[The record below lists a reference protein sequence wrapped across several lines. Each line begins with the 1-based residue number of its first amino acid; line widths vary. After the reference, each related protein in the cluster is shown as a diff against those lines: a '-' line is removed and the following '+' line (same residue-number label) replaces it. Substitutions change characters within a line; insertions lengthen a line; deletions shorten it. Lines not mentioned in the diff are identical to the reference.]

1 MQESAEMYLETIYIL
16 LKEKGC
22 VRSVDISEYMEY
34 SRASVSR
41 AMKRL
46 MNGGYISV
54 DQNGYITLTE
64 AGTTIAEQI
73 YDRRILLIEI
83 LKKLGV
89 RDEIA
94 KVDACKIEHGVSMET
109 FFALRAHYDRH
120 KDTDPESN

>member
-16 LKEKGC
+16 LKENGC

-41 AMKRL
+41 EMKRL

-64 AGTTIAEQI
+64 AGITIAEQI

-83 LKKLGV
+83 LEKLGV
-89 RDEIA
+89 RDGVA
-94 KVDACKIEHGVSMET
+94 KVDACKMGHGVSMET
-109 FFALRAHYDRH
+109 FFAPRAHYDRH